1 MSTNQPGHDHFFSPG
16 GDGLDP
22 LAALEEREQEAMA
35 RLQDTEAPPLT
46 VRVSQRSGITV
57 VHVDGE
63 LELFTADLLRQRLA
77 EVVKQKPTRAI
88 VDLSGVSFIDSSGLG
103 VLLQA
108 ARGLTG
114 RLTVVTPRD
123 RVARL
128 FHATGLAETIQI
140 CPTLAEALA

>member
-1 MSTNQPGHDHFFSPG
+1 MSTNQPSQDLFLSPG
-16 GDGLDP
+16 GDEPDP
-22 LAALEEREQEAMA
+22 LAALEAREQEAMSK
-35 RLQDTEAPPLT
+35 LQDVEAPPLT
-46 VRVSQRSGITV
+46 VRVSERQGITV

-77 EVVKQKPTRAI
+77 EVVQQKPTRAV
-88 VDLSGVSFIDSSGLG
+88 VDLSRVSFIDSSGLG

-128 FHATGLAETIQI
+128 FRATGLAETIQI